1 MNEAAGGGLPLIAP
15 PPGDELTDAFQGEL
29 KKRRRK
35 WEVRIEAP
43 VLDLVEAYVVQGFGV
58 GLTVALPGHALPG
71 GVRALKPGGF
81 PQLVYGM
88 FTHGR
93 ITAPTQ
99 ACMEL
104 ARKFVKAL

>member
-1 MNEAAGGGLPLIAP
+1 MQQHSDTVHCSTSLL
-15 PPGDELTDAFQGEL
+15 FGEL

-43 VLDLVEAYVVQGFGV
+43 VLDLVEAYVAQGFGV
-58 GLTVALPGHALPG
+58 GLTVALPGHPIPRG
-71 GVRALKPGGF
+71 IRALKPGGF
-81 PQLVYGM
+81 PKLVYGM

-93 ITAPTQ
+93 ITAPAQ